1 MTKIV
6 NKKILIFL
14 LILLVAF
21 TMLYSI
27 MSSSALSNNN
37 FDSEDV
43 MKDLENAENFD
54 FNKYPAGSNREM
66 EIANF
71 VEYCYSPISNHQANY
86 GLYIYLYNP
95 KNVKFKKDA
104 ENTIQLAIS
113 APDGSV
119 SKYQKYK
126 IKHLSESKGDY
137 ANLFHK
143 FKIMDGENEKIK
155 FKDLL
160 KLVNSNKRIYNVS
173 GIELIKEDNQ
183 IEDYGIGGQYVF
195 TGYAKGYGLDTSADT
210 TLKSEVKTT
219 ETIQLDV
226 ESTFYRL
233 PGQSAA
239 GVGHKD
245 NLSSVYFA
253 IDNSTLEKWGN
264 LNAIRATW
272 FETHVVP
279 TVITNRKDVYDD
291 LMDNAVGK
299 VIPTAQQGLIYNNYY
314 LFSTEHLAGGADKY
328 KYCWNAPSTASSYP
342 NQANYYEQLT
352 NLHYTTADLTGN
364 DSNSYARIDKRTQT
378 EYWKNYNKSFVSG
391 RIGRKQYSAD
401 LFIPKADDG
410 RIYGFNDVT
419 IDNRQSWDLYSY
431 KANNYTWEKLNF
443 KDSASDIF
451 PIKKIETKIDLAG
464 GTEDISNRL
473 YIDIND
479 VDMFEQY
486 NRNAVSKNQTTYLFR
501 FAVTDTFSGRVYIG
515 EPNNAFP
522 SNKNAYVFMQT
533 AFLDFDIIELTF
545 NKDGVFKVIPVVMN
559 PIDIVSDTTLPPEVE
574 KGIMDGI
581 LAIIIILFAFLFIL
595 WVLQITGLLPYV
607 TSAVKWVITAPFKF
621 VGSLFKQPKGGAD
634 KGNKASPINIYTGD
648 IKATEQA
655 KTNAKQRYKTSYK
668 GDTKNEKEKKSKG
681 NKKRSKQSK
690 KADSKKTYKKQ
701 DNRAE

>member
-1 MTKIV
+1 MTKIL
-6 NKKILIFL
+6 NKKILIYL
-14 LILLVAF
+14 LILLVTF

-27 MSSSALSNNN
+27 ISSSALSNNN

-71 VEYCYSPISNHQANY
+71 VEYCYSPISNHQGNY

-95 KNVKFKKDA
+95 KNIKFKKDA
-104 ENTIQLAIS
+104 ENTVQIAIS

-143 FKIMDGENEKIK
+143 FKIMDGENEKVK

-173 GIELIKEDNQ
+173 GIELIKTDNA
-183 IEDYGIGGQYVF
+183 IEEYGIGGQYIF
-195 TGYAKGYGLDTSADT
+195 TGYAKGYGLDTNAET

-219 ETIQLDV
+219 ETIRLDV

-253 IDNSTLEKWGN
+253 VDNSTLEKWGN

-272 FETHVVP
+272 FETHVSP

-299 VIPTAQQGLIYNNYY
+299 VIPINKQGQIYNKYY
-314 LFSTEHLAGGADKY
+314 LYATDTPIAGANMY
-328 KYCWNAPSTASSYP
+328 TYCWNAPSTASSYP

-352 NLHYTTADLTGN
+352 NLHYTRADLTGN
-364 DSNSYARIDKRTQT
+364 DADIKARISAETQIT
-378 EYWKNYNKSFVSG
+378 YWADYNKSFERG
-391 RIGRKQYSAD
+391 KIGKKQYSAD
-401 LFIPKADDG
+401 LFIPKVDDG
-410 RIYGFNDVT
+410 RNYGYNDET
-419 IDNRQSWDLYSY
+419 FSNNKTWELFSNE
-431 KANNYTWEKLNF
+431 ANKYTWESLKF
-443 KDSASDIF
+443 KDSAKGIY
-451 PIKKIETKIDLAG
+451 PIKKIDTKNDLIG
-464 GTEDISNRL
+464 NNQEISDKL
-473 YIDIND
+473 YIDIDDIEAFKTYNKNAND
-479 VDMFEQY
+479 KQ
-486 NRNAVSKNQTTYLFR
+486 QTTFLFR
-501 FAVTDTFSGRVYIG
+501 FAVTDTYSGRVFIG
-515 EPNNAFP
+515 GEGNTWGA
-522 SNKNAYVFMQT
+522 SDKNAYVFTQT

-581 LAIIIILFAFLFIL
+581 LAIIFILLAFLFIL

-621 VGSLFKQPKGGAD
+621 IGSLFKQPKGGAD

-668 GDTKNEKEKKSKG
+668 GDVKNEKEKKSKG

-690 KADSKKTYKKQ
+690 KSRQKKTDSKNNGT
-701 DNRAE
+701 

>member
-1 MTKIV
+1 MTKIL
-6 NKKILIFL
+6 NKKILIYL
-14 LILLVAF
+14 LILLVTF

-27 MSSSALSNNN
+27 ISSSALSNNN

-71 VEYCYSPISNHQANY
+71 VEYCYSPISNHQGNY

-104 ENTIQLAIS
+104 ENNVQLAIS
-113 APDGSV
+113 APDGSI

-126 IKHLSESKGDY
+126 LKHLSESKGDY

-143 FKIMDGENEKIK
+143 FKIMDAENEKIK

-173 GIELIKEDNQ
+173 GIELTKDDNT
-183 IEDYGIGGQYVF
+183 IEEYGIGGQYVF

-233 PGQSAA
+233 PGQSSA

-264 LNAIRATW
+264 LNAIRASW
-272 FETHVVP
+272 YETHVSP
-279 TVITNRKDVYDD
+279 TVIINRKDVYDD
-291 LMDNAVGK
+291 LIANAVGK

-314 LFSTEHLAGGADKY
+314 LFSTESLAGGADKY
-328 KYCWNAPSTASSYP
+328 KYCWNAPSTASSFP
-342 NQANYYEQLT
+342 NQSNYYEQLT
-352 NLHYTTADLTGN
+352 NLHYTTADLSGN
-364 DSNSYARIDKRTQT
+364 DLDSNARISAETQKL
-378 EYWKNYNKSFVSG
+378 YWENYKKSFEKG
-391 RIGRKQYSAD
+391 TIGSKKYSAD
-401 LFIPKADDG
+401 LFIPKVDTG
-410 RIYGFNDVT
+410 RQYGYNDIT
-419 IDNRQSWDLYSY
+419 IDNRKTWDLFSY
-431 KANNYTWEKLNF
+431 EANQYTWDTLKFNT
-443 KDSASDIF
+443 SATGIY
-451 PIKKIETKIDLAG
+451 PIKNIDTQKDIVGTKQ
-464 GTEDISNRL
+464 EISDRL

-479 VDMFEQY
+479 VNALETY
-486 NRNAVSKNQTTYLFR
+486 NRNAVGKNQTTFLFR
-501 FAVTDTFSGRVYIG
+501 FAVTDTFSSRVYIG

-559 PIDIVSDTTLPPEVE
+559 PIDIVSDTTLPSDAE
-574 KGIMDGI
+574 KGIMDGLLAIILII
-581 LAIIIILFAFLFIL
+581 LAIIFIL
-595 WVLQITGLLPYV
+595 WVLQATGLLPYFIDG
-607 TSAVKWVITAPFKF
+607 VKWVVTAPFKF
-621 VGSLFKQPKGGAD
+621 IGGLFKQVKGGAD
-634 KGNKASPINIYTGD
+634 KGNKTSPINIYTGD

-668 GDTKNEKEKKSKG
+668 GDTRNEKEKKSKG

-690 KADSKKTYKKQ
+690 KADSKKTNSKN
-701 DNRAE
+701 DST